1 MKTLLTTDYGLFK
14 IGKKQS
20 NTDKG
25 YRMIASR
32 RILASNET
40 SRTKCVVCGKR
51 ATYHYYRARHNSLH
65 DGYHC
70 LSCLKDA
77 FGYSKHIASGYPL
90 ALWIMPELVYI
101 PLVNVIKGGRLE

>member
-1 MKTLLTTDYGLFK
+1 MKTLLTESGIFK
-14 IGKKQS
+14 LAKKQA

-40 SRTKCVVCGKR
+40 SRTTCMVCGKR
-51 ATYHYYRARHNSLH
+51 ATYHYYKARHVNLH
-65 DGYHC
+65 EGYHC
-70 LSCLKDA
+70 MNCLKNA
-77 FGYSKHIASGYPL
+77 YGYSQHVKAGYPIE
-90 ALWIMPELVYI
+90 LWIMPEVVYL